1 MPFRRLSYSHSG
13 LPLLRLVLQ
22 LKSVFSIIQLFL
34 VFARQS
40 TIEKR
45 CLWKSK
51 GLVHCPGAFN
61 IKIVYVTVLLLS
73 LFITMSRMLSLVA
86 LLTTRNHRRIPVEWK
101 IVPTYSNWINKNY
114 VACFED
120 YRVNEMRHPLRRIPK
135 RLEFNRITACK
146 QVRSIYFLH
155 TEGAWVHV
163 SSAYLSVNHY

>member
-86 LLTTRNHRRIPVEWK
+86 LLMTRNHRRIPVEWK

-120 YRVNEMRHPLRRIPK
+120 YRVTHHVVL
-135 RLEFNRITACK
+135 LVLLTWK
-146 QVRSIYFLH
+146 QKLHFSTTRTRTCIWYFCTKTQL
-155 TEGAWVHV
+155 
-163 SSAYLSVNHY
+163 LI